1 MIATAAAN
9 DDVYTLEEV
18 RLSLSKQ
25 ADVQVQGVPKNV
37 TKRIDQKRL

>member
-25 ADVQVQGVPKNV
+25 ADVQVQGVPK
-37 TKRIDQKRL
+37 KM

>member
-9 DDVYTLEEV
+9 DDVYTLGEV

-25 ADVQVQGVPKNV
+25 ADVQVQGVPKKV
-37 TKRIDQKRL
+37 IKRI